1 MKYPDRQR
9 KTIGIGVIG
18 TKSWLRLSHRREPT
32 PLSPP
37 PLPLSAGIPAT
48 VAPQVRR
55 QYSPRIRTAAS
66 ATSHSG
72 RSGYTTVL
80 MVRPVAGGFYACASF
95 EPRLCQSE
103 LARQRW
109 N

>member
-37 PLPLSAGIPAT
+37 PFTIVGWHSDDG
-48 VAPQVRR
+48 
-55 QYSPRIRTAAS
+55 SAAS
-66 ATSHSG
+66 TPSIQPAHTHGTVSDKPLGQVGIHNSVNGSPSRG
-72 RSGYTTVL
+72 RL
-80 MVRPVAGGFYACASF
+80 
-95 EPRLCQSE
+95 LCLRE
-103 LARQRW
+103 LRAMSLPE
-109 N
+109 